1 MRIKSQVL
9 KIRACI
15 TARVAVLQPEWRSH
29 ECCNTATSAV
39 IHASIFNTWLLILKY
54 LYYLFF
60 LCIPKKQG
68 IFQCW
73 TLLVNTQCSSIFQYG
88 IFHVLD
94 FFKKKNIFYT
104 FYNSFK
110 RILKIKILFLYNYL
124 KRKGWKDS
132 ELNNFILKNS
142 ELE

>member
-1 MRIKSQVL
+1 MIVIQKGICKYLRIKSQVL

-60 LCIPKKQG
+60 LCFPKKQG

-73 TLLVNTQCSSIFQYG
+73 ILLVNTQCSSIFQYG

-94 FFKKKNIFYT
+94 FFKKKIFFTHFTTALKEFWKLKYYFFT
-104 FYNSFK
+104 IIWKLNWIISF
-110 RILKIKILFLYNYL
+110 
-124 KRKGWKDS
+124 
-132 ELNNFILKNS
+132 
-142 ELE
+142 